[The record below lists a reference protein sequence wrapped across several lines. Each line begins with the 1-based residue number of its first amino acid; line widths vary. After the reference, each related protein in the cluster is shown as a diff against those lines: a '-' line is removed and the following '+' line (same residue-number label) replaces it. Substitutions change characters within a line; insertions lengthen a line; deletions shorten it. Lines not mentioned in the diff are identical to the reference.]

1 MSIEIGPETVN
12 EITDRE
18 SRDTVEQRCT
28 PSDGLSPDSQAC
40 VRALALVVHHP
51 RHAPGGVEPVTGAPS
66 AEGDMA
72 DTERHKPTRR
82 GAVTTHTGGPLA
94 PSEIERL
101 PPAEL
106 EQLVLYPNGKSYLDF

>member
-51 RHAPGGVEPVTGAPS
+51 RHAPGGGLSLLLV
-66 AEGDMA
+66 
-72 DTERHKPTRR
+72 RR
-82 GAVTTHTGGPLA
+82 VQKATWLIRNVISLRVGV
-94 PSEIERL
+94 RL
-101 PPAEL
+101 LRIRE
-106 EQLVLYPNGKSYLDF
+106 VLWLLLRSNDYRLLSWSN